1 MHSDDDDTGGSDHRA
16 RMRAVSEAFRRHPHD
31 IVEEMEKLGFHYV
44 VDGGRAEA
52 ELSEE
57 RLASPV
63 NARQQSLVE
72 YFNGSIPPDERM
84 LEIWRAERDA
94 PEPNYALWRRYFRSG
109 NKNLKMLIVF
119 GLEREPTDRA
129 LLSDLSFMHIFSPM
143 LKELVSQYLAACDV
157 EEDHAKCT
165 ALAQD
170 FENHTYAS
178 GYAALM
184 ALHGRYPA
192 GSFKA
197 SCIDKLIMEEAAKD
211 GISL

>member
-31 IVEEMEKLGFHYV
+31 IVEQMEKLGFHYV

-52 ELSEE
+52 DLLEE
-57 RLASPV
+57 RLASPA
-63 NARQQSLVE
+63 NFQQQSLVE
-72 YFNGSIPPDERM
+72 YFDGSMPPDERIV
-84 LEIWRAERDA
+84 EVWRAERDA

-119 GLEREPTDRA
+119 GLEREPADRA

-143 LKELVSQYLAACDV
+143 LKELISKYLAACDV
-157 EEDHAKCT
+157 EEDHGKFA

-178 GYAALM
+178 GYAALT
-184 ALHGRYPA
+184 ALGGRYPA

-197 SCIDKLIMEEAAKD
+197 SCIEKLSMEKD
-211 GISL
+211 AQEDLSL

>member
-1 MHSDDDDTGGSDHRA
+1 MHSDDDETGGSDLRA

-31 IVEEMEKLGFHYV
+31 IVEQMEKLGFHYV

-57 RLASPV
+57 RLASPA
-63 NARQQSLVE
+63 NAQQQSLAE
-72 YFNGSIPPDERM
+72 YFDGSMPPDERI
-84 LEIWRAERDA
+84 LEVWRAERDA

-109 NKNLKMLIVF
+109 NKNLKMSIVF
-119 GLEREPTDRA
+119 GLEKEPTDRG

-143 LKELVSQYLAACDV
+143 LKELISKYLAACDV
-157 EEDHAKCT
+157 EEDHVKFA

-170 FENHTYAS
+170 FENHTHAS
-178 GYAALM
+178 GYAALA
-184 ALHGRYPA
+184 ALSGRYPA

-197 SCIDKLIMEEAAKD
+197 LCIEKLSMEKGAQED
-211 GISL
+211 LSL

>member
-31 IVEEMEKLGFHYV
+31 IVEQMEKLGFHYV

-52 ELSEE
+52 DLLEE
-57 RLASPV
+57 RLASPA
-63 NARQQSLVE
+63 NFQQQSLVE
-72 YFNGSIPPDERM
+72 YFDGSMPPDERIV
-84 LEIWRAERDA
+84 EVWRAERDA

-143 LKELVSQYLAACDV
+143 LKELISKYLAACDV
-157 EEDHAKCT
+157 EEDHAKFA

-178 GYAALM
+178 GYAALV
-184 ALHGRYPA
+184 ALSGRYPA
-192 GSFKA
+192 GSFKV
-197 SCIDKLIMEEAAKD
+197 SYIEKLLMEEAAQE